1 MIKSILLYLI
11 TFSSLFLMSFFL
23 HEYYLNQKELI
34 LPFSLKKVYLF
45 HAGFSLLICVNLRLL
60 STVDK
65 IFYQLGFIYLGC
77 LFLKIIFF
85 CVVFYKSLFNDEI
98 LTEIAK
104 ISLILPMFI
113 FLLTEAIFIARILNK
128 KDL

>member
-11 TFSSLFLMSFFL
+11 TFSALFLLSFFL
-23 HEYYLNQKELI
+23 HEYYLDVNEFF

-45 HAGFSLLICVNLRLL
+45 HAGFSLLICVNFRLL
-60 STVDK
+60 ANVDK
-65 IFYQLGFIYLGC
+65 IFPQLGFIYLGC
-77 LFLKIIFF
+77 LFFKIILF
-85 CVVFYKSLFNDEI
+85 CVVFYKSLFNETI
-98 LTEIAK
+98 LSEIAK

-128 KDL
+128 KD

>member
-1 MIKSILLYLI
+1 MIKSILLYFI
-11 TFSSLFLMSFFL
+11 TFSSLFLVSFFL
-23 HEYYLNQKELI
+23 HEYYLDKKELI
-34 LPFSLKKVYLF
+34 IPFSLQKVYLF
-45 HAGFSLLICVNLRLL
+45 HAGFSLLICVNFRLL
-60 STVDK
+60 ANVDN
-65 IFYQLGFIYLGC
+65 IFSQLGFIYLGC
-77 LFLKIIFF
+77 LFFKIILF
-85 CVVFYKSLFNDEI
+85 CVVFYKSLFNDTI

>member
-1 MIKSILLYLI
+1 M
-11 TFSSLFLMSFFL
+11 
-23 HEYYLNQKELI
+23 HEYYLAKNELV

-45 HAGFSLLICVNLRLL
+45 HAGFSLLICVNFRLL
-60 STVDK
+60 ANVDK
-65 IFYQLGFIYLGC
+65 IFSQLGFIYLGS
-77 LFLKIIFF
+77 LFLKIVLF
-85 CVVFYKSLFNDEI
+85 CVVFYESLFNDTI

-128 KDL
+128 KD

>member
-1 MIKSILLYLI
+1 
-11 TFSSLFLMSFFL
+11 MSFFL